1 MNGLFEKSDK
11 MNDHFL
17 ILKMGQDEWLYSKV
31 RQDNKNIVR
40 CDQINGKIEKF
51 WRDKSQRG
59 LLKQRSRV
67 YWNIGQLKCRK
78 T

>member
-51 WRDKSQRG
+51 WRDKSQRD
-59 LLKQRSRV
+59 LLKHLATYFEEILPKLV
-67 YWNIGQLKCRK
+67 N
-78 T
+78 